1 MGRSRSRK
9 IPAGEIAKALAL
21 ILVIAVPAWYFRHDI
36 WYLARH
42 REAVQAW
49 VAEWGR
55 WGPLALVFLN
65 AIQIVV
71 APVPGYLVQVM
82 AGYLFGFPWGGV
94 YALVG
99 MLTGGALA
107 MLLTRALG
115 RPYVVLMVGEER
127 ISALEEKI
135 HSDSWILWVILFL
148 GPVGDSPFFLAGLTR
163 VPIWRVLLITL
174 FTRGPFVFLEAAVG
188 AGMTKMSSPLVVGLT
203 AFLLLLAVV
212 AYLNQ
217 EWIEKTGDK
226 VWAWLLRRLRPER
239 GNV

>member
-1 MGRSRSRK
+1 MENNSTRK
-9 IPAGEIAKALAL
+9 VPAATIVKTLAL
-21 ILVIAVPAWYFRHDI
+21 IAAVAAPTWYFRRDI
-36 WYLARH
+36 WYIAQH
-42 REAVQAW
+42 RGAVQTW
-49 VAEWGR
+49 VAGWGR
-55 WGPLALVFLN
+55 WGPLALISLN

-99 MLTGGALA
+99 MLSGGALA
-107 MLLTRALG
+107 MILTRVLG

-127 ISALEEKI
+127 ISALEKKI
-135 HSDSWILWVILFL
+135 HSDSWLLWVILFL
-148 GPVGDSPFFLAGLTR
+148 GPVGDSPFFLAGLTH

-174 FTRGPFVFLEAAVG
+174 FTRGPFVLMEAAVG
-188 AGMTKMSSPLVVGLT
+188 AGMMKMSSPLVIGLT
-203 AFLLLLAVV
+203 VFLLLLAVV

-217 EWIEKTGDK
+217 ERAERAGDR
-226 VWAWLLRRLRPER
+226 AWTWVVERLNPER